1 MVEYSPRMGWPYPA
15 QDDDPWYDP
24 FTDFIQAV
32 DSSAYSAL
40 EDRSIIW
47 SGGGTLSWVAST
59 GTLTWTDTLNVYSP
73 QGGRLLQVA
82 AGSIADWA
90 EGEVVYLSLVRQPLA
105 NRTVTLT
112 KALQVPS
119 DNDAM
124 ALGVRIG
131 SSIFFRTG
139 ISLGDGDSA
148 DGLAP
153 VPGTGGGTDPNAIH
167 VNVAS
172 EISGIALKA
181 TPTTSDLLVLED
193 AADGNNKKRTT
204 IGDLP
209 AAAPAL
215 HASTHQS
222 GGGDAIK
229 LDDLAAP
236 DDNTDLNATVSA
248 HGLLQ
253 KLDGTTTNFLR
264 GDGSWAAPGG
274 GGTADGRGFAIV
286 IGNSLAGDTSAIC
299 DYLDTGDCAQLKA
312 GIEAAAG
319 KPVYIRPGTYDWNNG
334 AATSNQITVPT
345 GPRVLGA
352 GMDAVTIRLLDGAT
366 EAEAF
371 VLQGGGSVL
380 EEFEIAVPTPTALID
395 TLSSQGYIY
404 NVGSTGT
411 SGLSR
416 IRVVFEDSG
425 WSTLAD
431 QNYVAMRYVIYS
443 GSNGD
448 RFFVDR
454 CEFVDVPNYA
464 STPALEPARLQIAYC
479 AGQLDTVEFRENFSI
494 GGYAAYELFGDEVVF
509 TDNIVASVAY
519 EYILRLGGN
528 GFSSG
533 TERPARIVNNDL
545 GLLYDPAE
553 GAQNGILC
561 LTNVGLVVAANT
573 VYLEGGTHANTR
585 AIDIGSSDK
594 ATIVA
599 NRFDVESGWQYAV
612 DCGSS
617 STGTIVANH
626 LGSATIT
633 GSTAGWSIG
642 LNYPGGGI
650 TDSDAIHDNVAAE
663 ISAIAP
669 KATPTTSDILL
680 IEDAAA
686 ADAKK
691 SITIGDLPA
700 AAPALHASTHQSGG
714 GDAIKLDDLAAPDDN
729 TDLDATV
736 SAHGLLPKLGGGTTN
751 YLRADGTWAAPPGGT
766 DADAIH
772 DNVAGEIAAITEKT
786 SPVDADLILIEDSE
800 DSNNKKRVQISNL
813 PGGTAT
819 TAGTTSYRELATNA
833 LDTQG
838 VSVVENDVGEGVFD
852 AGLHQSVLFRA
863 TLTAS
868 WASTGTLEVKLYD
881 DGPTS
886 APGTPRLVATLS
898 KTADGGYE
906 VFEQALTIVS
916 SGASTN
922 EVLGEARVYRVTIE
936 VDGTTGDTGYIGSA
950 GFVATGPSEAL
961 AADQIQAIVM
971 SLNA

>member
-1 MVEYSPRMGWPYPA
+1 MVEFSPRMGWSYPSR
-15 QDDDPWYDP
+15 DDDPWYDP
-24 FTDFIQAV
+24 FVDFIQGA
-32 DSSAYSAL
+32 DASAFAAR
-40 EDRSIIW
+40 EDRSVIW
-47 SGGGTLSWVAST
+47 SGGGTLSWSAGSS
-59 GTLTWTDTLNVYSP
+59 TLTWTGTISVYSP
-73 QGGRLLQVA
+73 LGGRLLQIA
-82 AGSIADWA
+82 AGSVSSWA
-90 EGEVVYLSLVRQPLA
+90 EGEVVYLSLVRQA
-105 NRTVTLT
+105 SASTTVALS

-119 DNDAM
+119 DDNAM

-131 SSIFFRTG
+131 NSIFFRTG

-181 TPTTSDLLVLED
+181 APTTSDLLVLED

-236 DDNTDLNATVSA
+236 DDNTDLDATTGA
-248 HGLLQ
+248 HGLLP
-253 KLDGTTTNFLR
+253 KLGGGTTNFLR
-264 GDGSWAAPGG
+264 ADGSWATPSGGAPLSDTAPVDVDPQAASAGVASEASRQDHKHDIVTATAGAATPGDSAAEGTANSLARSDHQHSLPAFGTTTGTFCEGDDSRLSDARTPTAHATTHEPGG
-274 GGTADGRGFAIV
+274 G
-286 IGNSLAGDTSAIC
+286 
-299 DYLDTGDCAQLKA
+299 
-312 GIEAAAG
+312 
-319 KPVYIRPGTYDWNNG
+319 
-334 AATSNQITVPT
+334 
-345 GPRVLGA
+345 
-352 GMDAVTIRLLDGAT
+352 DAM
-366 EAEAF
+366 
-371 VLQGGGSVL
+371 
-380 EEFEIAVPTPTALID
+380 AV
-395 TLSSQGYIY
+395 
-404 NVGSTGT
+404 
-411 SGLSR
+411 
-416 IRVVFEDSG
+416 
-425 WSTLAD
+425 
-431 QNYVAMRYVIYS
+431 
-443 GSNGD
+443 
-448 RFFVDR
+448 
-454 CEFVDVPNYA
+454 
-464 STPALEPARLQIAYC
+464 
-479 AGQLDTVEFRENFSI
+479 
-494 GGYAAYELFGDEVVF
+494 
-509 TDNIVASVAY
+509 
-519 EYILRLGGN
+519 
-528 GFSSG
+528 
-533 TERPARIVNNDL
+533 
-545 GLLYDPAE
+545 
-553 GAQNGILC
+553 
-561 LTNVGLVVAANT
+561 
-573 VYLEGGTHANTR
+573 
-585 AIDIGSSDK
+585 
-594 ATIVA
+594 
-599 NRFDVESGWQYAV
+599 
-612 DCGSS
+612 
-617 STGTIVANH
+617 
-626 LGSATIT
+626 
-633 GSTAGWSIG
+633 
-642 LNYPGGGI
+642 
-650 TDSDAIHDNVAAE
+650 
-663 ISAIAP
+663 
-669 KATPTTSDILL
+669 
-680 IEDAAA
+680 DAAA
-686 ADAKK
+686 ATGSLRTLGTGAAQACAGNDSRLSDAR
-691 SITIGDLPA
+691 TPTA
-700 AAPALHASTHQSGG
+700 HNTTHQSGG
-714 GDAIKLDDLAAPDDN
+714 ADAIKLDDLAAPDDN

-868 WASTGTLEVKLYD
+868 WATTGTLEVKLYD

-950 GFVATGPSEAL
+950 GFVATGASDAL